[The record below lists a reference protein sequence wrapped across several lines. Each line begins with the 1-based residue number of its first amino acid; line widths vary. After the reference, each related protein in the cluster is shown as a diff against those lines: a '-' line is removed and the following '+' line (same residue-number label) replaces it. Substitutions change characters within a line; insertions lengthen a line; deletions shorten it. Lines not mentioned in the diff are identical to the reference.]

1 MKNIEWNC
9 ILGDKYTNILI
20 SRSCITKLIIIIQVI
35 IEEEQVATKRAAEAA
50 VIKQDCEKA
59 LAQVTPYL
67 RESEQALKALK
78 KEDVY
83 LFSLFSISLF
93 SFFSIFFFVF

>member
-1 MKNIEWNC
+1 M
-9 ILGDKYTNILI
+9 
-20 SRSCITKLIIIIQVI
+20 
-35 IEEEQVATKRAAEAA
+35 EAA

-83 LFSLFSISLF
+83 LFSLFSISLY
-93 SFFSIFFFVF
+93 SFFYLLFCFLIFVLYLKISFTLLVTKSNP